1 MVQLHGPQPIKDN
14 MLDTKVNNI
23 VIYDYIMN
31 CHPAYDELSK
41 ILEDLQDWANNH
53 KVSLNEEVEYL
64 WNNKEWQ
71 ARLQKVLELARKDY
85 EHLFKDDFI
94 KINFSSLDKEV
105 IQQAIKEIDRFVC
118 KVEGIKRQAVVK
130 GYYRNGKFVRGYTRK
145 Y

>member
-1 MVQLHGPQPIKDN
+1 

-41 ILEDLQDWANNH
+41 ILEDLQNWAI
-53 KVSLNEEVEYL
+53 KDSISLNEELDYVWDNE
-64 WNNKEWQ
+64 EGQ
-71 ARLQKVLELARKDY
+71 ARFKKVLELVRKDY

-94 KINFSSLDKEV
+94 KINFSSLDKEI

-118 KVEGIKRQAVVK
+118 KVDGVKKQAAVK
-130 GYYRNGKFVRGYTRK
+130 GYYRNGKFVKGYTRR